1 MNNYRVNI
9 PTYLEKVK
17 NTSYIYHNNMED
29 FSCIKESN
37 MTFINNKTCMGISG
51 ISRWSRYKN
60 GVIVNGDKTQD
71 NFTLRHI

>member
-1 MNNYRVNI
+1 
-9 PTYLEKVK
+9 
-17 NTSYIYHNNMED
+17 MED